1 MLVFRVLD
9 CALPLKK
16 VQAKRAEISQQ
27 TDFFMVNRLLNFQ
40 FKEFA

>member
-1 MLVFRVLD
+1 LVLSELD
-9 CALPLKK
+9 CALPIKK
-16 VQAKRAEISQQ
+16 VQAKMAVASQE